1 MNYESAV
8 TADSPDYTTSD
19 LSRAEGEFARPGRP
33 GKRGLVIS
41 AIVLAIVLFVVA
53 AYFLMGDGNAAADAG
68 DEIDQAPLITVVSP
82 GSGTIEG
89 EIATTGTLAARRS
102 MPVGVVGE
110 GGRVVSVPVEAG
122 QWVNAGQ
129 VLAVIDR
136 SVQNQQAASADA
148 QVQVSRADARLAQ
161 ANLDRALQLVE
172 RGFIS
177 KADVDRLTSTRDA
190 AAARVNVAIA
200 QARELRERNARLNI
214 VAPSSGLVLERNVEP
229 GQVVGGGSGS
239 LFLIAKGGEM
249 ELLANVGEV
258 DLGRLSVGTQTQ
270 VIPVGTDKV
279 FTGQIW
285 QIAPVIDPTNRQG
298 TARIALPYAP
308 ELRPGGFASATIKS
322 GTITAPVLPESAIL
336 SDDNGSYVFIIDDKN
351 KVVRRPIRTGLI
363 TANGIAIIE
372 GLTGTEK
379 VVVRAGGF
387 LNTGETVKPKFA
399 RPAGSAP
406 AANASPS
413 PKPVG

>member
-8 TADSPDYTTSD
+8 TADSPEFTTAD
-19 LSRAEGEFARPGRP
+19 LSGSEGQQARPGR
-33 GKRGLVIS
+33 RGLVIS
-41 AIVLAIVLFVVA
+41 AIVLAIMLLAVA
-53 AYFLMGDGNAAADAG
+53 AFYLMGDGNAAADGA
-68 DEIDQAPLITVVSP
+68 DEADQAALITVVSP

-110 GGRVVSVPVEAG
+110 GGRVVSVPVDAG

-148 QVQVSRADARLAQ
+148 QVQVARADARLAQ

-190 AAARVNVAIA
+190 ATARVNVAIA

-214 VAPSSGLVLERNVEP
+214 VAPSSGLILERNVEP
-229 GQVVGGGSGS
+229 GQVVGGGSGN

-258 DLGRLSVGTQTQ
+258 DLGRLSVGTQAE

-285 QIAPVIDPTNRQG
+285 QIAPVIDRTNRQG
-298 TARIALPYAP
+298 TARIALAYSP

-336 SDDNGSYVFIIDDKN
+336 SDEKGSYVFIVDDRN
-351 KVVRRPIRTGLI
+351 KVVRRPVKTGLV
-363 TANGIAIIE
+363 TADGIAIVE
-372 GLTGTEK
+372 GLTGAEK

-387 LNTGETVKPKFA
+387 LNVGETVKPKFA
-399 RPAGSAP
+399 RPAGAKP
-406 AANASPS
+406 AVTASPS
-413 PKPVG
+413 PKPAG

>member
-8 TADSPDYTTSD
+8 TADSPEFTTAD
-19 LSRAEGEFARPGRP
+19 LSGSEGQQARSDR
-33 GKRGLVIS
+33 RGLVIS
-41 AIVLAIVLFVVA
+41 AIVLAIVLLAVA
-53 AYFLMGDGNAAADAG
+53 AFYLMGDGNAAADDA
-68 DEIDQAPLITVVSP
+68 DEADQAALITVVSP

-110 GGRVVSVPVEAG
+110 GGRVVSVPVDAG

-148 QVQVSRADARLAQ
+148 QVQVARADARLAQ

-190 AAARVNVAIA
+190 ATARVNVAIA

-214 VAPSSGLVLERNVEP
+214 VAPSSGLILERNVEP
-229 GQVVGGGSGS
+229 GQVVGGGSGN

-258 DLGRLSVGTQTQ
+258 DLGRLAVGTQAE

-285 QIAPVIDPTNRQG
+285 QIAPVIDRTNRQG
-298 TARIALPYAP
+298 TARIALPYSP

-336 SDDNGSYVFIIDDKN
+336 SDDKGSYVFIVDDRN
-351 KVVRRPIRTGLI
+351 KVVRRPVKTGLV
-363 TANGIAIIE
+363 TADGIAIVE

-387 LNTGETVKPKFA
+387 LNVGETVKPKFA
-399 RPAGSAP
+399 RPAGATP
-406 AANASPS
+406 AVTASPS
-413 PKPVG
+413 PKPAG

>member
-8 TADSPDYTTSD
+8 TADSPEFTTAD
-19 LSRAEGEFARPGRP
+19 LSGSEGQQARPGR
-33 GKRGLVIS
+33 RGLVIS
-41 AIVLAIVLFVVA
+41 AIVLAIVLLAVA
-53 AYFLMGDGNAAADAG
+53 AFYLMGDGNAAADDA
-68 DEIDQAPLITVVSP
+68 DEADQAALITVVSP

-110 GGRVVSVPVEAG
+110 GGRVVSVPVDAG

-148 QVQVSRADARLAQ
+148 QVQVARADARLAQ

-190 AAARVNVAIA
+190 ATARVNVAIA

-214 VAPSSGLVLERNVEP
+214 VAPSSGLILERNVEP
-229 GQVVGGGSGS
+229 GQVVGGGSGN

-258 DLGRLSVGTQTQ
+258 DLGRLSVGTQAE

-285 QIAPVIDPTNRQG
+285 QIAPVIDRTNRQG
-298 TARIALPYAP
+298 TARIALAYSP

-336 SDDNGSYVFIIDDKN
+336 SDEKGSYVFIVDDRN
-351 KVVRRPIRTGLI
+351 KVVRRPVKTGLV
-363 TANGIAIIE
+363 TADGIAIVE
-372 GLTGTEK
+372 GLTGAEK

-387 LNTGETVKPKFA
+387 LNVGETVKPKFA
-399 RPAGSAP
+399 RPAGATP
-406 AANASPS
+406 AVTASPS
-413 PKPVG
+413 PKPAG

>member
-8 TADSPDYTTSD
+8 TADSPEFTTAD
-19 LSRAEGEFARPGRP
+19 LSGSEGQQARPGR
-33 GKRGLVIS
+33 RGLVIS
-41 AIVLAIVLFVVA
+41 AIVLAIVLLAVA
-53 AYFLMGDGNAAADAG
+53 AFYLMGDGNAAADGA
-68 DEIDQAPLITVVSP
+68 DEADQAALITVVSP

-110 GGRVVSVPVEAG
+110 GGRVVSVPVDAG

-148 QVQVSRADARLAQ
+148 QVQVARADARLAQ

-190 AAARVNVAIA
+190 ATARVNVAIA

-214 VAPSSGLVLERNVEP
+214 VAPSSGLILERNVEP
-229 GQVVGGGSGS
+229 GQVVGGGSGN

-258 DLGRLSVGTQTQ
+258 DLGRLSVGTQAE

-285 QIAPVIDPTNRQG
+285 QIAPVIDRTNRQG
-298 TARIALPYAP
+298 TARIALAYSP

-336 SDDNGSYVFIIDDKN
+336 SDEKGSYVFIVDDRN
-351 KVVRRPIRTGLI
+351 KVVRRPVKTGLV
-363 TANGIAIIE
+363 TADGIAIAE
-372 GLTGTEK
+372 GLTGAEK

-387 LNTGETVKPKFA
+387 LNVGETVKPKFA
-399 RPAGSAP
+399 RPAGATP
-406 AANASPS
+406 AVTASPS
-413 PKPVG
+413 PKPAG

>member
-8 TADSPDYTTSD
+8 TADSPEYTTAD
-19 LSRAEGEFARPGRP
+19 LSGAESQIARPGR
-33 GKRGLVIS
+33 RGLVIS
-41 AIVLAIVLFVVA
+41 AIVLAIVLLVVGA
-53 AYFLMGDGNAAADAG
+53 FYLMGDGDAVADSA
-68 DEIDQAPLITVVSP
+68 DDADQAALITVVSP

-148 QVQVSRADARLAQ
+148 QVQVARADARLAQ

-229 GQVVGGGSGS
+229 GQVVGGGSGT

-258 DLGRLSVGTQTQ
+258 DLSRLAVGTQAE

-285 QIAPVIDPTNRQG
+285 QIAPVIDRTNRQG
-298 TARIALPYAP
+298 TARIALPYSP

-336 SDDNGSYVFIIDDKN
+336 SDDKGSYVFIVDDQN
-351 KVVRRPIRTGLI
+351 KVVRRPVKTGLV
-363 TANGIAIIE
+363 TANGIAIVD
-372 GLTGTEK
+372 GLTGAEK

-387 LNTGETVKPKFA
+387 LNVGETVKPKFA
-399 RPAGSAP
+399 RPEGATPSDT
-406 AANASPS
+406 ASPS
-413 PKPVG
+413 PKPAG

>member
-8 TADSPDYTTSD
+8 TADSPEFTTAD
-19 LSRAEGEFARPGRP
+19 LSGSEGRQARPGR
-33 GKRGLVIS
+33 RGLVVS
-41 AIVLAIVLFVVA
+41 AIVVAIVLLAVA
-53 AYFLMGDGNAAADAG
+53 AFYLMGDGNAAADGA
-68 DEIDQAPLITVVSP
+68 DEADQAALITVVSP

-110 GGRVVSVPVEAG
+110 GGRVVSVPVDAG

-148 QVQVSRADARLAQ
+148 QVQVARADARLAQ

-190 AAARVNVAIA
+190 ATARVNVAIA

-214 VAPSSGLVLERNVEP
+214 VAPSSGLILERNVEP
-229 GQVVGGGSGS
+229 GQVVGGGSGN

-258 DLGRLSVGTQTQ
+258 DLGRLSVGTQAE

-285 QIAPVIDPTNRQG
+285 QIAPVIDRTNRQG
-298 TARIALPYAP
+298 TARIALAYSP

-336 SDDNGSYVFIIDDKN
+336 SDEKGSYVFIIDDRN
-351 KVVRRPIRTGLI
+351 KVVRRPVKTGLV
-363 TANGIAIIE
+363 TADGIAIVE
-372 GLTGTEK
+372 GLTGAEK

-387 LNTGETVKPKFA
+387 LNVGETVKPKFA
-399 RPAGSAP
+399 RPAGATP
-406 AANASPS
+406 AVTASPS
-413 PKPVG
+413 PKPAG

>member
-8 TADSPDYTTSD
+8 TADSPEFTTAD
-19 LSRAEGEFARPGRP
+19 LSGSEGQQARPGR
-33 GKRGLVIS
+33 RGLVIS
-41 AIVLAIVLFVVA
+41 AIVLAIVLLAVA
-53 AYFLMGDGNAAADAG
+53 AFYLMGDGNAAADGA
-68 DEIDQAPLITVVSP
+68 DEADQAALITVVSP

-110 GGRVVSVPVEAG
+110 GGRVVSVPVDAG

-148 QVQVSRADARLAQ
+148 QVQVARADARLAQ

-190 AAARVNVAIA
+190 ATARVNVAIA

-214 VAPSSGLVLERNVEP
+214 VAPSSGLILERNVEP
-229 GQVVGGGSGS
+229 GQVVGGGSGN

-258 DLGRLSVGTQTQ
+258 DLGRLSVGTQAE

-285 QIAPVIDPTNRQG
+285 QIAPVIDRTNRQG
-298 TARIALPYAP
+298 TARIALAYSP

-336 SDDNGSYVFIIDDKN
+336 SDEKGSYVFIVDDRN
-351 KVVRRPIRTGLI
+351 KVVRRPVKTGLV
-363 TANGIAIIE
+363 TADGIAIVE
-372 GLTGTEK
+372 GLTGAEK

-387 LNTGETVKPKFA
+387 LNVGETVKPKFA
-399 RPAGSAP
+399 RPAGATP
-406 AANASPS
+406 AVTASPS
-413 PKPVG
+413 PKPAG